1 MSDKQVTFQETF
13 GQYPFPEGVLTSFA
27 AYPTRVKVNRQARTM
42 TVELEGERLAPN
54 LVDQVQQSLARAFH
68 LHQAAVEFHAAQAEA
83 QPAPVVETPPAAPQP
98 APGGDLY
105 AQLEAMRRKVLN
117 QSMPG
122 GGHGKP
128 KVKQLY
134 GKINGKKK
142 PVPLGELQLDMGS
155 VLVEGTVF
163 NVEHR
168 ELPKR
173 KAWVICFDIT
183 DNTGSIR
190 VNQFLEGEVA
200 NPIVKGIKKGQRV
213 QVQGRLNVSR
223 FENDMVLE
231 PYGINE
237 VPMPEGRKDTAEEKR
252 IELHLHTKMSMM
264 DALCDGKAIVK
275 RAIEWGHPAIAI
287 TDHGVVQSF
296 PDAYNASGRGEK
308 IKVLYGVEAYY
319 QNDVDERVSV
329 HGPGDMPL
337 DGEFIAFDLETTGLD
352 PNTDAII
359 EIGAVRM
366 RGDQVLEHYST
377 FADPGHPLSPKTVS
391 LTSITDEM
399 VRGQRTASQ
408 AFEEFL
414 TFCGGADLMGHNL
427 PFDYGFLKQ
436 QAVVQRLPFEKR
448 GIDTLKI
455 ARCLLDGLES
465 RSLTSLCAHFHIDR
479 SRAHRA
485 LDDALATHQLYCH
498 LKELAGEDK
507 VELFLPAP
515 MFYRARK
522 ISPITDSQKRYLKD
536 LAKYHRIELDV
547 ETDSLTKS
555 EASRL
560 IDRIIMNYGRIM
572 R

>member
-42 TVELEGERLAPN
+42 TVELEGEQLAPN

-68 LHQAAVEFHAAQAEA
+68 LHQAAVEFHSAQAEA
-83 QPAPVVETPPAAPQP
+83 QPAPVAVETPPAAPQP

-117 QSMPG
+117 QSVPG

-308 IKVLYGVEAYY
+308 IKGENQGALRRGGLLSKRRGRAGVGARPRGYASGW
-319 QNDVDERVSV
+319 RV
-329 HGPGDMPL
+329 
-337 DGEFIAFDLETTGLD
+337 
-352 PNTDAII
+352 
-359 EIGAVRM
+359 
-366 RGDQVLEHYST
+366 Y
-377 FADPGHPLSPKTVS
+377 
-391 LTSITDEM
+391 
-399 VRGQRTASQ
+399 
-408 AFEEFL
+408 
-414 TFCGGADLMGHNL
+414 
-427 PFDYGFLKQ
+427 
-436 QAVVQRLPFEKR
+436 RL
-448 GIDTLKI
+448 
-455 ARCLLDGLES
+455 
-465 RSLTSLCAHFHIDR
+465 
-479 SRAHRA
+479 
-485 LDDALATHQLYCH
+485 
-498 LKELAGEDK
+498 
-507 VELFLPAP
+507 
-515 MFYRARK
+515 
-522 ISPITDSQKRYLKD
+522 
-536 LAKYHRIELDV
+536 
-547 ETDSLTKS
+547 
-555 EASRL
+555 
-560 IDRIIMNYGRIM
+560 
-572 R
+572 